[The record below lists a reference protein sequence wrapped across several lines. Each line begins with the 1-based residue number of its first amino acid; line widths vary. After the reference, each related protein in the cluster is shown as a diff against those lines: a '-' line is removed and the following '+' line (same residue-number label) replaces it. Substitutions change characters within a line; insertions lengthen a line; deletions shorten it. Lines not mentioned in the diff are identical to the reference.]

1 MRAWAGSAMID
12 FLVIEACWL
21 SLAALSG
28 AGAHLTRIAVC
39 CGVCVAVREVA
50 TRGWRRMLPGPSSS

>member
-1 MRAWAGSAMID
+1 MRAWAGSVTID
-12 FLVIEACWL
+12 FLVIAACWL

-28 AGAHLTRIAVC
+28 AGAHLARIAGC

-50 TRGWRRMLPGPSSS
+50 TRGWRRMLSSSS